1 MGAKRLGVEPNT
13 MKKQLTAIVFS
24 ALMPTLTANAY
35 ETDTHAFIVVQAWQR
50 SQLGQETAVPSELW
64 TRLGFDRRVY
74 TSVFGPGPSYRNFG
88 EDNMY
93 LDASASETPSFE
105 RPTP

>member
-1 MGAKRLGVEPNT
+1 
-13 MKKQLTAIVFS
+13 MKKRLTAIVFS

-35 ETDTHAFIVVQAWQR
+35 ENDTHAFIVAQAWQR